1 MSLFSKFAT
10 VGGATLVSRIF
21 GFARE
26 MLMASALGV
35 GPVADAFNL
44 AFRFPNLFRRL
55 FAEGAFN
62 AAFIPL
68 FARSLEDEGEVG
80 ARRFASEIF
89 STLFTVLVVLTI
101 LALIFMPFL
110 VKTII
115 APGLSVCVDDPST
128 GGKVISCAARYDITI
143 AFSRIMF
150 PYLACMSMM
159 AMVCGILNAFRRFFA
174 AAAAPTLL
182 NFILIGV
189 IGYAL
194 HIHADKQTIGFLMS
208 WGVLIAGFAQLSMVV
223 VAMRIAGFGVALKRP
238 RWTKGLKRL
247 LVLAGPAALIGGI
260 TQINL
265 FVGQAIASFKPGAVS
280 ILQYAD
286 RPYQLPLGMVGV
298 AIGVVLLPELS
309 RALKAGHLR
318 EAQHT
323 QNRSLE
329 FALFLTIPAAV
340 ALFII
345 PEPIIRVIYER
356 GQFHP
361 AATIAVGSVLGLYA
375 LGLPAF
381 VMIKVFSPGFF
392 AREDTKTP
400 MVATL
405 ISAGANIV
413 LSLGLFWLLAE
424 RGIALATTIAGWL
437 NAGLLFA
444 GLYRR
449 GLWEVDHALLKRA
462 GFVCL
467 SAAVMGGALLY
478 ALHGLSPW
486 LASGAGLER
495 QLPALGGMVLGAM
508 AIYFVLAFATGAADR
523 TMFLTVVR
531 RRRRAEAA
539 KTVASEDT
547 TS

>member
-1 MSLFSKFAT
+1 MSLLSKFAT

-62 AAFIPL
+62 SAFIPL
-68 FARSLEDEGEVG
+68 FARSLEEEGEEG
-80 ARRFASEIF
+80 ARRFASEVF
-89 STLFTVLVVLTI
+89 STLFTVLSAVTVL
-101 LALIFMPFL
+101 AMVFMPFL

-115 APGLSVCVDDPST
+115 APGLAVCVDDPSA
-128 GGKVISCAARYDITI
+128 GGAAISCAERYDITI

-150 PYLACMSMM
+150 PYLACMSML
-159 AMVCGILNAFRRFFA
+159 AMVSGILNAFRRFFA

-194 HIHADKQTIGFLMS
+194 KTGADKQTIGFLMS
-208 WGVLIAGFAQLSMVV
+208 WGVLAAGIAQLAMVV
-223 VAMRIAGFGVALKRP
+223 VAMRLAGFGVALKRP
-238 RWTKGLKRL
+238 RWTKALKRL

-298 AIGVVLLPELS
+298 AIGVVLLPELA

-329 FALFLTIPAAV
+329 FALFLTVPAAV
-340 ALFII
+340 ALFLI

-356 GQFHP
+356 GQFEASATVAV
-361 AATIAVGSVLGLYA
+361 AAVLGLYA

-392 AREDTKTP
+392 AREDTRTP
-400 MVATL
+400 MFATL

-413 LSLGLFWLLAE
+413 LSLGLFWLFSE

-437 NAGLLFA
+437 NAGLLFL

-449 GLWEVDHALLKRA
+449 GLWEVDRALLKRTLL
-462 GFVCL
+462 VLL
-467 SAAVMGGALLY
+467 SAAVMGAALVFGLDQ
-478 ALHGLSPW
+478 LSPW
-486 LASGAGLER
+486 LSSGAGLHRE
-495 QLPALGGMVLGAM
+495 LPALAGLVAAGMVVYFAM
-508 AIYFVLAFATGAADR
+508 AFLTGAADR
-523 TMFLTVVR
+523 ELVLKVARRGR
-531 RRRRAEAA
+531 RRQAAPVSKEAP
-539 KTVASEDT
+539 
-547 TS
+547 

>member
-1 MSLFSKFAT
+1 MSLLSKFAT

-21 GFARE
+21 GFGRE
-26 MLMASALGV
+26 MMMASALGV

-68 FARSLEDEGEVG
+68 FSRSLEEEGEEG
-80 ARRFASEIF
+80 ARRFANEIF
-89 STLFTVLVVLTI
+89 STLFTALVVLTV
-101 LALIFMPFL
+101 LALVFMPVL

-115 APGLSVCVDDPST
+115 APGLAVCVDDPSA
-128 GGKVISCAARYDITI
+128 GGDVISCAARYDITVT
-143 AFSRIMF
+143 FSRIMF
-150 PYLACMSMM
+150 PYLACMSLM

-189 IGYAL
+189 L
-194 HIHADKQTIGFLMS
+194 SWCLWTEADKPTIGFLMS
-208 WGVLIAGFAQLSMVV
+208 WGVMIAGLAQLAMVV
-223 VAMRIAGFGVALKRP
+223 VAMRMAGFGVALRRP

-286 RPYQLPLGMVGV
+286 RPYQLPLGMIGV
-298 AIGVVLLPELS
+298 AIGVVLLPELA

-329 FALFLTIPAAV
+329 FALFLTLPAAV

-356 GQFHP
+356 GAFDP
-361 AATIAVGSVLGLYA
+361 SVTPVVASVLGLYA

-381 VMIKVFSPGFF
+381 VMIKVFSPGYF

-400 MVATL
+400 MKATL
-405 ISAGANIV
+405 ASAGANIV
-413 LSLGLFWLLAE
+413 LSLILFWLIAE
-424 RGIALATTIAGWL
+424 RGIALATTLAGWL

-444 GLYRR
+444 GLYRKGQWQIDR
-449 GLWEVDHALLKRA
+449 ELLKRTA
-462 GFVCL
+462 LVLVCSL
-467 SAAVMGGALLY
+467 LMGGVLILEMTELGDWLQPSSALTTQI
-478 ALHGLSPW
+478 
-486 LASGAGLER
+486 LAIGILVAS
-495 QLPALGGMVLGAM
+495 AM
-508 AIYFVLAFATGAADR
+508 AIYFALVLATGAADR
-523 TMFLTVVR
+523 RLFLAVLKR
-531 RRRRAEAA
+531 KRPPPPPAA
-539 KTVASEDT
+539 S
-547 TS
+547 

>member
-1 MSLFSKFAT
+1 MSLLSKFAT

-21 GFARE
+21 GFGRE
-26 MLMASALGV
+26 MMMASALGV

-68 FARSLEDEGEVG
+68 FARSLEEEGDAG
-80 ARRFASEIF
+80 ARRFASEVF
-89 STLFTVLVVLTI
+89 STLLATLVTLTI
-101 LALIFMPFL
+101 VALIFMPFL
-110 VKTII
+110 VSTII
-115 APGLSVCVDDPST
+115 APGLSACIDDPAA
-128 GGKVISCAARYDITI
+128 GGDMLSCAARYDLTVTL
-143 AFSRIMF
+143 SRIMF
-150 PYLACMSMM
+150 PYLACMSMV
-159 AMVCGILNAFRRFFA
+159 AMVSGILNSFRRFFA

-189 IGYAL
+189 LAWCLYAGV
-194 HIHADKQTIGFLMS
+194 DKATTGFLMS
-208 WGVLIAGFAQLSMVV
+208 WGVVVSGFAQLAMVV
-223 VAMRIAGFGVALKRP
+223 IAMRMAGFSIAFGRP

-265 FVGQAIASFKPGAVS
+265 FVGQAVASFKPGAVS

-298 AIGVVLLPELS
+298 AIGVVLLPELA

-329 FALFLTIPAAV
+329 FALFLTLPAAV

-356 GQFHP
+356 GAFEP
-361 AATIAVGSVLGLYA
+361 SATAAVAAVLGIFA

-381 VMIKVFSPGFF
+381 VMIKVFSPGYF
-392 AREDTKTP
+392 AREDTRTP
-400 MVATL
+400 MYVTL
-405 ISAGANIV
+405 FSAGINIV
-413 LSLGLFWLLAE
+413 LSIVLFGILAE
-424 RGIALATTIAGWL
+424 RGIAMATTIAGWL

-444 GLYRR
+444 GLYRK
-449 GLWEVDHALLKRA
+449 GLWEVDRQLVRRSALTLL
-462 GFVCL
+462 CSL
-467 SAAVMGGALLY
+467 VMGAALVGAMLELDDW
-478 ALHGLSPW
+478 LRPGSP
-486 LASGAGLER
+486 LATQILAIGILVAS
-495 QLPALGGMVLGAM
+495 AM
-508 AIYFVLAFATGAADR
+508 AIYFGLALATGAADR
-523 TMFLTVVR
+523 RLLFAVVKR
-531 RRRRAEAA
+531 RRPTPPATGPDEGSA
-539 KTVASEDT
+539 
-547 TS
+547 

>member
-1 MSLFSKFAT
+1 MSLLSKFAT

-21 GFARE
+21 GFGRE
-26 MLMASALGV
+26 MMMASALGV

-68 FARSLEDEGEVG
+68 FSRSLEEEGEEG
-80 ARRFASEIF
+80 ARRFANEIF
-89 STLFTVLVVLTI
+89 STLFTALVVLTV
-101 LALIFMPFL
+101 LALVFMPVL

-115 APGLSVCVDDPST
+115 APGLAVCVDDPSA
-128 GGKVISCAARYDITI
+128 GGDVISCAARYDITVT
-143 AFSRIMF
+143 FSRIMF
-150 PYLACMSMM
+150 PYLACMSLM

-189 IGYAL
+189 L
-194 HIHADKQTIGFLMS
+194 SWCLWTEADKPTIGFLMS
-208 WGVLIAGFAQLSMVV
+208 WGVMIAGLAQLAMVV
-223 VAMRIAGFGVALKRP
+223 VAMRMAGFGVALRRP

-286 RPYQLPLGMVGV
+286 RPYQLPLGMIGV
-298 AIGVVLLPELS
+298 AIGVVLLPELA

-329 FALFLTIPAAV
+329 FALFLTLPASV

-356 GQFHP
+356 GAFDP
-361 AATIAVGSVLGLYA
+361 SVTPVVASVLGLYA

-381 VMIKVFSPGFF
+381 VMIKVFSPGYF

-400 MVATL
+400 MKATL
-405 ISAGANIV
+405 ASAGANIV
-413 LSLGLFWLLAE
+413 LSLILFWLIAE
-424 RGIALATTIAGWL
+424 RGIALATTLAGWL

-444 GLYRR
+444 GLYRKGQWQIDR
-449 GLWEVDHALLKRA
+449 ELLKRTA
-462 GFVCL
+462 LVLVCSL
-467 SAAVMGGALLY
+467 LMGGVLIVEMIELGDWLQPSSALTTQI
-478 ALHGLSPW
+478 
-486 LASGAGLER
+486 LAIGILVAS
-495 QLPALGGMVLGAM
+495 AM
-508 AIYFVLAFATGAADR
+508 AIYFALALVTGAADR
-523 TMFLTVVR
+523 RLFLAFLKR
-531 RRRRAEAA
+531 KRPPPPPAA
-539 KTVASEDT
+539 P
-547 TS
+547 

>member
-1 MSLFSKFAT
+1 MSLLSKFAT

-68 FARSLEDEGEVG
+68 FARSLEEEGEEG
-80 ARRFASEIF
+80 AKRFASEVF
-89 STLFTVLVVLTI
+89 STLFTLLTGLTVL
-101 LALIFMPFL
+101 AMIFMPFL

-115 APGLSVCVDDPST
+115 APGLAVCMDDPSA
-128 GGKVISCAARYDITI
+128 GGAVISCADRFDITVT
-143 AFSRIMF
+143 FSRIMF
-150 PYLACMSMM
+150 PYLACMSLM
-159 AMVCGILNAFRRFFA
+159 AMVSGILNAFRRFFA

-189 IGYAL
+189 LGYAL
-194 HIHADKQTIGFLMS
+194 HVDADKPTIGFMMS
-208 WGVLIAGFAQLSMVV
+208 WGVLAAGFAQLFMVV
-223 VAMRIAGFGVALKRP
+223 IAMRLAGFGVALRRP

-247 LVLAGPAALIGGI
+247 LILAGPAALIGGI

-298 AIGVVLLPELS
+298 AIGVVLLPELA

-329 FALFLTIPAAV
+329 FALFLTVPAAV
-340 ALFII
+340 ALFLI

-356 GQFHP
+356 GEFEP
-361 AATIAVGSVLGLYA
+361 SATAAVAAVLGLYA

-381 VMIKVFSPGFF
+381 VMIKVFSPGYF

-400 MVATL
+400 MIATL

-437 NAGLLFA
+437 NAGLLFL

-449 GLWEVDHALLKRA
+449 GLWEIDRALLKRVTL
-462 GFVCL
+462 VCL
-467 SAAVMGGALLY
+467 CSAVMGVALIFGLIE
-478 ALHGLSPW
+478 LSPW
-486 LASGAGLER
+486 LGSGDGVHR
-495 QLPALGGMVLGAM
+495 QLPALGALVIAAM
-508 AIYFVLAFATGAADR
+508 AVYFVLAFLTGAADR
-523 TMFLTVVR
+523 SQLMALMR
-531 RRRRAEAA
+531 RRRRQAA
-539 KTVASEDT
+539 PSSPKPEHE
-547 TS
+547 